1 MSLNVNLP
9 SLDALNG
16 HKSSRLEVFSLFPD
30 IQLDFDS
37 VAAFNKDFDSV
48 HFQIGDEL
56 WQHLPENLQST
67 ANHQRPFT
75 GLPEKALYVVYQGRV
90 RLLSFDAERKR
101 DVSVAVLEPG
111 DIIGTDLPGYAG
123 TSAYHAVA
131 STSGQIAYIAG
142 NQLAPWLERLAPLRE
157 HFQRQIQDR
166 DRLIFFKTCT
176 ALKSFS
182 CHQLQE
188 LVPLL
193 TEHAIPAGESLA
205 DALSDYSGGRFW
217 LQSGDVQSED
227 DEVAPPAIGTTWTGT
242 DAVMKSCLTQTA
254 VCVYQLP
261 VKHWETI
268 QALMPP
274 SLAEAVTGNVLES
287 NQATAAAIPSLNV
300 SSTLNGKR
308 DQSRLLNPLKPSPLS
323 QTSVDHHR
331 DVSSKPI
338 VQVNF
343 PKPIHRR
350 LLDLLERYPFI
361 RQQSSSDCGIACL
374 AMISRYW
381 GKRLPIYF
389 LRELADV
396 SRAGTSLR
404 NLGKTAE
411 RIGFQARPVR
421 ASFSRLADQTK
432 PWIAHWQGTHYVVVY
447 QVTGNKVVIAD
458 PAIGRR
464 SITRQTFLDHWTG
477 YALLLDPTRRL
488 KATEADKSTISL
500 GKFFEVLWPYRSL
513 GLQVILISL
522 LIQLSGLVS
531 PLFTQI
537 ILDRVIVQ
545 KSLTTLHVFTIG
557 AFLFGLWGISL
568 GATRRYL
575 LRYFSNRVDLT
586 LISGFIN
593 HTLLLPLKF
602 FESRRVGDILTRI
615 QENQKIQRFLLG
627 QVMLAWLDLA
637 MGFVYLA
644 LMFYYN
650 WRLTLLVLLLV
661 PPIVIFTLASTPLL
675 RKVSR
680 EIFNEATE
688 KNSTLVEM
696 LNGINTVKTAAVE
709 REFRWNW
716 EDKLVNSINAR
727 FRGQKLG
734 ITLNTVGGLIN
745 SVGGTALT
753 WYGAMLVIQGELTI
767 GQFVAFNMLVGRVI
781 SPVLVLAN
789 LWDELQEILI
799 SIERLNDVFS
809 TEPEESP
816 QRPMLTLPT
825 IQGKIVFE
833 DVTFRYGEED
843 ERNTLQNL
851 SFTVQAGQT
860 VAIVGRS
867 GSGKTT
873 LVKLLQGFYH
883 PNKGTIWIDGHDIR
897 HVSPQ
902 SLRSQLGVVPQECFL
917 FSGTITENIT
927 LYRSEFALEQVI
939 EVAKLAEAHT
949 FIQAMPLGYNT
960 KVGERGTTLSGG
972 QRQRIA
978 IARSLL
984 GAPRILI
991 LDEATSSLDTESE
1004 RRFQRNLSQISQNLT
1019 TFIIAHR
1026 LSTVRNADCILVL
1039 DQGLLVE
1046 QGTHEELLAQRG
1058 IYYHLA
1064 QEQLSL

>member
-1 MSLNVNLP
+1 MSRNVNP
-9 SLDALNG
+9 RDASILNG
-16 HKSSRLEVFSLFPD
+16 RKAGNLDILSLFSD
-30 IQLDFDS
+30 IQIDADLA
-37 VAAFNKDFDSV
+37 AAFSRDFETF
-48 HFQIGDEL
+48 HFQLGDTL
-56 WQHLPENLQST
+56 WSYAPPENNQSS
-67 ANHQRPFT
+67 AIKWK
-75 GLPEKALYVVYQGRV
+75 EDALYVVCQGQV

-101 DVSVAVLEPG
+101 DVSIAVLKPG
-111 DIIGTDLPGYAG
+111 DIFGADGLADSTDF
-123 TSAYHAVA
+123 AYHALASSEGQVA
-131 STSGQIAYIAG
+131 HISMQHLASWLD
-142 NQLAPWLERLAPLRE
+142 QLDTFRDYLQSQV
-157 HFQRQIQDR
+157 QRR
-166 DRLIFFKTCT
+166 DRLIFFKTHT
-176 ALKSFS
+176 GLKSFS

-193 TEHAIPAGESLA
+193 TERYIPAGKSLA
-205 DALSDYSGGRFW
+205 EAISDSPGRFW
-217 LQSGDVQSED
+217 LRRGTMQSQAGAASPPVPGDTWMIPDTDVNLWTAQ
-227 DEVAPPAIGTTWTGT
+227 TTL
-242 DAVMKSCLTQTA
+242 LTY
-254 VCVYQLP
+254 CLP
-261 VKHWETI
+261 VQYWETL
-268 QALMPP
+268 QTVMP
-274 SLAEAVTGNVLES
+274 SLAEVL
-287 NQATAAAIPSLNV
+287 IDISLEDNRPTTPIQSGRDV
-300 SSTLNGKR
+300 RSTPNGK
-308 DQSRLLNPLKPSPLS
+308 PK
-323 QTSVDHHR
+323 QTSVSTWLGTSSLSQSAANGQR
-331 DVSSKPI
+331 DVNNEQT
-338 VQVNF
+338 VWVDF
-343 PKPIHRR
+343 PKPVRRR
-350 LLDLLERYPFI
+350 LLDLFEHYPFV

-374 AMISRYW
+374 SMISRYW

-389 LRELADV
+389 LREIADV
-396 SRAGTSLR
+396 GRAGTSLQ

-411 RIGFQARPVR
+411 RIGFHSRPVR
-421 ASFSRLADQTK
+421 ASFSRLEDQTN

-447 QVTGNKVVIAD
+447 QAKGNKIVIAD
-458 PAIGRR
+458 PAMGRK
-464 SITRQTFLDHWTG
+464 SITRRVFLDNWTG

-488 KATEADKSTISL
+488 KATDADTSTVSL

-513 GLQVILISL
+513 GLQIILLSL

-531 PLFTQI
+531 PLFTQV

-545 KSLTTLHVFTIG
+545 KSLSTLHVFTIG
-557 AFLFGLWGISL
+557 TFLFGLWGISL

-575 LRYFSNRVDLT
+575 LRYFSNRLDLT

-644 LMFYYN
+644 LMLYYN
-650 WRLTLLVLLLV
+650 WRLTLLVLLLI
-661 PPIVIFTLASTPLL
+661 PPIVIFTLASTPFL

-688 KNSTLVEM
+688 KNSTLVET
-696 LNGINTVKTAAVE
+696 LNGINTVKTAAAE
-709 REFRWNW
+709 REFRWHW
-716 EDKLVNSINAR
+716 EDKLVTSINAR

-745 SVGGTALT
+745 SIGGTALT
-753 WYGAMLVIQGELTI
+753 WYGAMLVIQDQLTI
-767 GQFVAFNMLVGRVI
+767 GQLVAFNMLRGRVI
-781 SPVLVLAN
+781 SPILVLAN

-809 TEPEESP
+809 TEPEENP
-816 QRPMLTLPT
+816 QKPMLTLPT
-825 IQGKIVFE
+825 VEGKVEFE

-843 ERNTLQNL
+843 ERNTLQNI
-851 SFTVQAGQT
+851 SFMVQAGQT

-897 HVSPQ
+897 HVSPH

-927 LYRSEFALEQVI
+927 LYRPEFSLEQVV
-939 EVAKLAEAHT
+939 EVAKLAEAHS
-949 FIQAMPLGYNT
+949 FIQATPLGYNT

-984 GAPRILI
+984 GSPRILI

-1004 RRFQRNLSQISQNLT
+1004 RRFQRNLAQISQNLT

-1026 LSTVRNADCILVL
+1026 LSTVRNADYILVL
-1039 DQGLLVE
+1039 DRGILVE
-1046 QGTHEELLAQRG
+1046 QGTHDDLLAERG

>member
-1 MSLNVNLP
+1 MSLNTNSRNVNI
-9 SLDALNG
+9 LNG
-16 HKSSRLEVFSLFPD
+16 RIANDLDVLNLFPD
-30 IQLDFDS
+30 VQIDPSLVTSFNQTFASAQCQL
-37 VAAFNKDFDSV
+37 
-48 HFQIGDEL
+48 GEEL
-56 WQHLPENLQST
+56 WSYTPSDGHAPTTQPREETL
-67 ANHQRPFT
+67 F
-75 GLPEKALYVVYQGRV
+75 VVYQGRV
-90 RLLSFDAERKR
+90 RLLSWDDERKR
-101 DVSVAVLEPG
+101 DVSIAVLKPG
-111 DIIGTDLPGYAG
+111 GIFGVDRLVGTVNFPYRAV
-123 TSAYHAVA
+123 TS
-131 STSGQIAYIAG
+131 SSSQIVYVSARK
-142 NQLAPWLERLAPLRE
+142 LEPWLKQLVPVRNYLER
-157 HFQRQIQDR
+157 QTQQR
-166 DRLIFFKTCT
+166 DRVIFFKTQT
-176 ALKSFS
+176 ALKSIS

-188 LVPLL
+188 LVPLV
-193 TEHAIPAGESLA
+193 TEHNITAGEHLA
-205 DALSDYSGGRFW
+205 IALSDRAGRFW
-217 LQSGDVQSED
+217 LRSGKIQSRDNH
-227 DEVAPPAIGTTWTGT
+227 ATPPIIGETWIVPDTVVNSWT
-242 DAVMKSCLTQTA
+242 AQTNLLI
-254 VCVYQLP
+254 YHLP
-261 VKHWETI
+261 IQHWETI
-268 QALMPP
+268 QTLIP
-274 SLAEAVTGNVLES
+274 SLAEAVMGMVLD
-287 NQATAAAIPSLNV
+287 NHQTATTAAPTPLGQHDRAA
-300 SSTLNGKR
+300 LNGQLTR
-308 DQSRLLNPLKPSPLS
+308 SPLPRLAASPSPVATVDNPS
-323 QTSVDHHR
+323 DTHDGQTVWVD
-331 DVSSKPI
+331 
-338 VQVNF
+338 F
-343 PKPIHRR
+343 PKPVRRR

-374 AMISRYW
+374 SMISRYW
-381 GKRLPIYF
+381 GKRLPIHF

-396 SRAGTSLR
+396 GRAGTSLK

-411 RIGFQARPVR
+411 RIGFQSRPVR
-421 ASFSRLADQTK
+421 ASFSRLENQAN
-432 PWIAHWQGTHYVVVY
+432 PWIAHWQGTHYIVVY
-447 QVTGNKVVIAD
+447 QVSGNKVVMAD
-458 PAIGRR
+458 PAMGRR
-464 SITRQTFLDHWTG
+464 SITRQAFLDSWTG

-488 KATEADKSTISL
+488 KATEAGKSTISL
-500 GKFFEVLWPYRSL
+500 DKFFELLWPYRSL

-575 LRYFSNRVDLT
+575 LRYFSNRLDLT

-627 QVMLAWLDLA
+627 QVMLAWLDLL

-644 LMFYYN
+644 VMLYYN
-650 WRLTLLVLLLV
+650 WRLTMLVLLLI

-675 RKVSR
+675 RRMSR

-696 LNGINTVKTAAVE
+696 LNGINTVKTAAAE
-709 REFRWNW
+709 REFRWHW

-745 SVGGTALT
+745 SIGGTALT

-799 SIERLNDVFS
+799 SIERLNDVFA
-809 TEPEESP
+809 TEPEENP
-816 QRPMLTLPT
+816 QQPMLTLPT
-825 IQGKIVFE
+825 IEGRVEFE

-851 SFTVQAGQT
+851 SFQVQAGQT

-883 PNKGTIWIDGHDIR
+883 PNKGSIWIDGHDIR
-897 HVSPQ
+897 HASPQ

-927 LYRSEFALEQVI
+927 LYRSEFSLEQVI
-939 EVAKLAEAHT
+939 EVAKLAEAHS
-949 FIQAMPLGYNT
+949 FIQAMSLGYNT

-984 GAPRILI
+984 GTPRILI

-1004 RRFQRNLSQISQNLT
+1004 RRFQRNLAQISQHLT

-1039 DQGLLVE
+1039 DQGILVE
-1046 QGTHEELLAQRG
+1046 QGTHEDLLAQRG